1 MVKVQ
6 ILTTPYCSSCEA
18 VEKML
23 DKMGVKY
30 ELIDIT
36 RTPEILQKYPIMA
49 APGVVIDYK
58 LEFVGVPKEQELAK
72 KIASGARRYP

>member
-1 MVKVQ
+1 MVSVQ
-6 ILTTPYCSSCEA
+6 ILTTPSCSSCAA

-36 RTPEILQKYPIMA
+36 KNPEILQKYPIMA
-49 APGVVIDYK
+49 APGVVINGK
-58 LEFVGVPKEQELAK
+58 LEFTGVPKEKELAE
-72 KIASGARRYP
+72 KIKDV

>member
-1 MVKVQ
+1 MVTVQ
-6 ILTTPYCSSCEA
+6 ILTTPYCSSCAA

-23 DKMGVKY
+23 DRMGIKY

-36 RTPEILQKYPIMA
+36 KNPEILQKYPIMA
-49 APGVVIDYK
+49 APGIVINGK

-72 KIASGARRYP
+72 KIKGL

>member
-6 ILTTPYCSSCEA
+6 ILTTPNCSSCA
-18 VEKML
+18 VVEKML
-23 DKMGVKY
+23 DKMDVKY

-36 RTPEILQKYPIMA
+36 KNPEILQKYPIMA
-49 APGVVIDYK
+49 APGVVINDK

-72 KIASGARRYP
+72 KLM

>member
-1 MVKVQ
+1 MVTIQ
-6 ILTTPYCSSCEA
+6 ILTTPLCTSCA
-18 VEKML
+18 VVERML

-36 RTPEILQKYPIMA
+36 KNPEVLQKYPIMA
-49 APGVVIDYK
+49 APGVVINGK

-72 KIASGARRYP
+72 